1 LCGLRPYNH
10 AHRPAD
16 LLGGL
21 GGAAIVDAMDSV
33 PPGKPISGSVRNVT
47 NEWDAAASTYED
59 QFEKVTSAT
68 VNRLVDWLEPRD
80 GVTITDVACG
90 PGTVTVRLAER
101 GAAVRASD
109 FSAEMVKRATA
120 RAAELGFGDRVA
132 VEVADAAS
140 LPLADDSV
148 DGAVSNFGI
157 IFCPDID
164 GALREF
170 TRVTRAGG
178 RLAMT
183 AWTTERANGW
193 TTLLA
198 DDYGA
203 ELGFTI
209 PPRPMYRWPSAD
221 DFRAALTRASW
232 QEVEIET
239 VDFDPTVHESDHVA
253 DALTTPASRLVM
265 ASLTPGQVTALGDY
279 LVRRGRELFGG
290 APVPLP
296 RQAWVARGK
305 A

>member
-1 LCGLRPYNH
+1 
-10 AHRPAD
+10 
-16 LLGGL
+16 
-21 GGAAIVDAMDSV
+21 
-33 PPGKPISGSVRNVT
+33 VT
-47 NEWDAAASTYED
+47 NEWDAAASTYEE
-59 QFEKVTSAT
+59 QFEKVTSTT
-68 VNRLVDWLEPRD
+68 VDRLVAWLEPRD
-80 GVTITDVACG
+80 GVTFTDVACG
-90 PGTVTVRLAER
+90 PGTVTMQLAAR

-109 FSAEMVKRATA
+109 FSTEMVKRATA
-120 RAAELGFGDRVA
+120 RAAELGFADRVV

-140 LPLADDSV
+140 LLLEDDSV

-178 RLAMT
+178 RLTMT
-183 AWTTERANGW
+183 AWTTEQANGW
-193 TTLLA
+193 TTLLP
-198 DDYGA
+198 DDYET
-203 ELGFTI
+203 ELGFTV
-209 PPRPMYRWPSAD
+209 PPRPMDRWSSAD
-221 DFRAALTRASW
+221 DFRAALDRASW
-232 QEVEIET
+232 RDVEIET
-239 VDFDPTVHESDHVA
+239 FDFEPMVHESDHVA

-265 ASLTPGQVTALGDY
+265 ASLAPEQVAALGGY